1 MPANVSATP
10 RPDPQADFGRAATPQ
25 EFAKLA
31 SLPPQDAV
39 AYMAARE
46 QLAVTYSWRDMWQP
60 EHARAFTISRL
71 TQADVLDD
79 LRKGIA
85 ASVGGDLTRKDWMR
99 DAQAILEKAGWWGT
113 KEVIDPATGE
123 VLKTRFDSRRLGL
136 IFDTNTRTAA
146 AAGQWERI
154 QQTKRTFNVLR
165 YVTQDDGRVRAAHMA
180 WHNLALPVDDP
191 FWATHYPP
199 NGWRCRC
206 RVIPMR
212 QKDLDKQVQAQQANP
227 PVDPTK
233 RLKTERPDVVWRD
246 WLNAKTGQVQ
256 RVPMGIDPGW
266 AYNVGQANVLTRQW
280 AQTLKTKVASWSPEV
295 AQAATDLGM
304 ELADREKL
312 NQFLQD
318 AVAKRI
324 SKGTLALAPIKRDVQ
339 TQLAQLAAD
348 AGVKKQRDRV
358 FAVDVSNAVHTHNRH
373 GPGARQASD
382 QFPVQPID
390 YEALAT
396 AMSCGDVVLGG
407 LGEPPKTDAGVR
419 VEFTATVVAGWL
431 YEGVLEVRRHT
442 VVPFTFW
449 KKRAAALPDVQAP
462 GPTP

>member
-60 EHARAFTISRL
+60 EHSRAFTISRL

-85 ASVGGDLTRKDWMR
+85 ASVGGDLTRTDWMR
-99 DAQAILEKAGWWGT
+99 DAQAILEKAGWWGA

-165 YVTQDDGRVRAAHMA
+165 YVTQDDGRVRAAHKS
-180 WHNLALPVDDP
+180 WHGVALPVDDP

-212 QKDLDKQVQAQQANP
+212 QKDLDRQVQAQQANP
-227 PVDPTK
+227 PVDPAK

-266 AYNVGQANVLTRQW
+266 AYNVGQAGSQW
-280 AQTLKTKVASWSPEV
+280 RAAV
-295 AQAATDLGM
+295 QAKINALPADLGAALLR
-304 ELADREKL
+304 ELADIL
-312 NQFLQD
+312 NND
-318 AVAKRI
+318 TPPDG
-324 SKGTLALAPIKRDVQ
+324 GTA
-339 TQLAQLAAD
+339 
-348 AGVKKQRDRV
+348 
-358 FAVDVSNAVHTHNRH
+358 
-373 GPGARQASD
+373 
-382 QFPVQPID
+382 
-390 YEALAT
+390 
-396 AMSCGDVVLGG
+396 
-407 LGEPPKTDAGVR
+407 
-419 VEFTATVVAGWL
+419 
-431 YEGVLEVRRHT
+431 
-442 VVPFTFW
+442 
-449 KKRAAALPDVQAP
+449 
-462 GPTP
+462 

>member
-85 ASVGGDLTRKDWMR
+85 ASVGGDLTRTDWMR
-99 DAQAILEKAGWWGT
+99 DAQAILQKAGWWGT

-165 YVTQDDGRVRAAHMA
+165 YVTQDDGRVRAAHKS
-180 WHNLALPVDDP
+180 WHGLVLPVDDP
-191 FWATHYPP
+191 FWNTHYPP

-266 AYNVGQANVLTRQW
+266 AYNVGQAGSQW
-280 AQTLKTKVASWSPEV
+280 RAAV
-295 AQAATDLGM
+295 QAKINALPADLGAVLLR
-304 ELADREKL
+304 ELADVLKE
-312 NQFLQD
+312 
-318 AVAKRI
+318 
-324 SKGTLALAPIKRDVQ
+324 TPPPPAP
-339 TQLAQLAAD
+339 T
-348 AGVKKQRDRV
+348 
-358 FAVDVSNAVHTHNRH
+358 
-373 GPGARQASD
+373 
-382 QFPVQPID
+382 
-390 YEALAT
+390 
-396 AMSCGDVVLGG
+396 
-407 LGEPPKTDAGVR
+407 
-419 VEFTATVVAGWL
+419 
-431 YEGVLEVRRHT
+431 
-442 VVPFTFW
+442 
-449 KKRAAALPDVQAP
+449 
-462 GPTP
+462 